1 MVAHVLTKLLPHG
14 ARLAEQ
20 LQRLA
25 ARTSI
30 NRTVAGVHFP
40 VDSAAG
46 QTLGQ
51 SLGEYFV
58 GAGFGSKWK
67 WHARTLVATDID
79 FLGDTLPPA
88 GVKTEVS
95 RPPNYDQSVVHWSW
109 KAAKAEW
116 S

>member
-1 MVAHVLTKLLPHG
+1 MVAHLLTKLLPHG
-14 ARLAEQ
+14 SRLAPQ

-46 QTLGQ
+46 QALGQ

-58 GAGFGSKWK
+58 GYCSGPKWK
-67 WHARTLVATDID
+67 WHTRTLVATDID
-79 FLGDTLPPA
+79 FLGETLPPA
-88 GVKTEVS
+88 GTEVEAQ
-95 RPPNYDQSVVHWSW
+95 RPMQYDESVVRWGW